1 MFAHNAGDEPH
12 CGAKIHF
19 HARVEFGCAAIV
31 VEQHVHAEES
41 LVIRSID
48 VVDSLGDGWDN
59 VVQWRVFRGDD
70 VVKMLFGAY
79 DAAIVLA
86 VKVAFKYGI
95 AQQLGFAILALE
107 FQRKIQNAVESHFA
121 QQRFLALERTFAPS
135 LKFDSARLNS
145 MVNPLAA
152 SRPRHFDITSGVFCG
167 KVEHLVE
174 IVILYWHR

>member
-1 MFAHNAGDEPH
+1 MT
-12 CGAKIHF
+12 
-19 HARVEFGCAAIV
+19 
-31 VEQHVHAEES
+31 
-41 LVIRSID
+41 
-48 VVDSLGDGWDN
+48 DSLGDGGYD

-79 DAAIVLA
+79 DATIVLA

-121 QQRFLALERTFAPS
+121 QQRFLALERAFASS

-145 MVNPLAA
+145 VVNPLTA

>member
-1 MFAHNAGDEPH
+1 MFAHHAGDEPH
-12 CGAKIHF
+12 CGTEIHF

-41 LVIRSID
+41 LVIRGID
-48 VVDSLGDGWDN
+48 VADSLGDGGCD
-59 VVQWRVFRGDD
+59 VVQWWVFRGDD

-79 DAAIVLA
+79 DATIVLA

-121 QQRFLALERTFAPS
+121 Q
-135 LKFDSARLNS
+135 
-145 MVNPLAA
+145 
-152 SRPRHFDITSGVFCG
+152 
-167 KVEHLVE
+167 
-174 IVILYWHR
+174 